1 MKKYK
6 IYLII
11 AVIILTIPIIYK
23 MMMQKKETA
32 YKVGKYQ
39 VKENFHITN
48 KKHYYDFS
56 ITNKK
61 EQYSFSLE
69 TKMNKRTK
77 IIKEIKTYQEK
88 DITCIIPIYKKNIE
102 KEIYC
107 RKGKEQV
114 SKEYLKEDESF
125 NKILKKIKKYKIPE
139 LTNCD
144 TKKEYKNVTIY
155 KKNIPDN
162 HTILIWD
169 YKGIIIINKEKET
182 YQKFL
187 KNDLYDNIMATTTNR
202 YFVLFENTSVNGIQT
217 IHYYDL
223 KKEKYQT
230 MKPDIMINKNS
241 YINGVIDNEIYVTDR
256 KAKKQYSINIKK
268 ETIKE
273 IGNETMGFVKWKN
286 NKKETVDKKAFLKE
300 DQFFQNERIEN
311 KKVTDSSDL
320 IKERNVYYYK
330 EGNSLYEQIEKNNKV
345 LLLEEE
351 NIEEWNVFE
360 KEVLIRKEGSLY
372 LYNDNY
378 GLKRIIDYNELN
390 YNYNQIYYV
399 WK

>member
-23 MMMQKKETA
+23 MMIQKKETT
-32 YKVGKYQ
+32 YKVGNFQ

-69 TKMNKRTK
+69 MKMNKRTK
-77 IIKEIKTYQEK
+77 IIKEIKLYQEK
-88 DITCIIPIYKKNIE
+88 DVTCIIPIYKKNIE

-107 RKGKEQV
+107 RKGNKQV
-114 SKEYLKEDESF
+114 SKEYLKEDASF

-139 LTNCD
+139 ITNSD
-144 TKKEYKNVTIY
+144 TKKEFKNVTIY
-155 KKNIPDN
+155 KNNIPEN
-162 HTILIWD
+162 HTLLIWD
-169 YKGIIIINKEKET
+169 YKGIILINKEKET

-223 KKEKYQT
+223 KKEKYET
-230 MKPDIMINKNS
+230 MKPEIMINKDS
-241 YINGVIDNEIYVTDR
+241 YINGVVDNEIYVTDR
-256 KAKKQYSINIKK
+256 KAEKQYSINIKK

-273 IGNETMGFVKWKN
+273 VGNETAGFIKWMN
-286 NKKETVDKKAFLKE
+286 NKKETVDKKSFLKE
-300 DQFFQNERIEN
+300 DQLFQNERMKN
-311 KKVTDSSDL
+311 KKVTKSSDL
-320 IKERNVYYYK
+320 IKEGNVYYYK

-351 NIEEWNVFE
+351 KIEEWNVFE
-360 KEVLIRKEGSLY
+360 KEVLIRKDGSLY
-372 LYNDNY
+372 LYNDTY
-378 GLKRIIDYNELN
+378 GLKKLIDYNELN
-390 YNYNQIYYV
+390 YNYNHIYYL